1 MTGKLSKTISY
12 GRQSISQADINA
24 VVDVLKSDFLT
35 QGETVIGF
43 ENALGKYFGA
53 RHVCAV
59 ANGTAALH
67 LIGIALGWQAED
79 FIICPSLTFVAT
91 ANSIVYSGA
100 TPEFV
105 DICPASYTLDPNQV
119 EERIKKLRSNGK
131 RVVALIG
138 VDYAGH
144 PCDWQSL
151 RWLADKYDL
160 KLVND
165 NCHAMGATY
174 KDNKKYA
181 VEFADA
187 VTQSYHPVKHITT
200 GEGGAILTNSSD
212 LDAKVKK
219 LRTHGITKNPDQ
231 AKIGESWVY
240 KMDELGFNY
249 RITDFQSA
257 LGNSQLK
264 RLDKFVERRR
274 EIASRY
280 DLELDRLD
288 LIEIPQSTADVS
300 HSYHLYP
307 LLIEFDQLKCSKTS
321 LFSNLQKKGIA
332 LQVHY
337 IPVHTQPYYR
347 ENFSTEDSS
356 LKNTLQFY
364 EQEVSLPIYP
374 DLDLR
379 SQELVLEELMKH
391 VLP

>member
-1 MTGKLSKTISY
+1 
-12 GRQSISQADINA
+12 
-24 VVDVLKSDFLT
+24 
-35 QGETVIGF
+35 
-43 ENALGKYFGA
+43 
-53 RHVCAV
+53 
-59 ANGTAALH
+59 
-67 LIGIALGWQAED
+67 
-79 FIICPSLTFVAT
+79 
-91 ANSIVYSGA
+91 
-100 TPEFV
+100 
-105 DICPASYTLDPNQV
+105 
-119 EERIKKLRSNGK
+119 
-131 RVVALIG
+131 
-138 VDYAGH
+138 
-144 PCDWQSL
+144 
-151 RWLADKYDL
+151 
-160 KLVND
+160 
-165 NCHAMGATY
+165 MGATY
-174 KDNKKYA
+174 KDSKKYA

-212 LDAKVKK
+212 LDEKVKK

-307 LLIEFDQLKCSKTS
+307 LLIDFDQLKCSKKS